1 MFQWEVTFYRRSAQ
15 MTSLMHKHA
24 DIAIYTLRCKV
35 TKENDFSKY
44 VKPKTAIMELSS
56 NVKCRPFANL
66 RTSAVIC
73 HPSRLRRSPLCLQPG
88 VSTQFDEA

>member
-1 MFQWEVTFYRRSAQ
+1 

-44 VKPKTAIMELSS
+44 VKPKTAIRELSS
-56 NVKCRPFANL
+56 NVKCRPFAKKPDDRFGL
-66 RTSAVIC
+66 KKSGF
-73 HPSRLRRSPLCLQPG
+73 RRKNFFMQKT
-88 VSTQFDEA
+88 V

>member
-1 MFQWEVTFYRRSAQ
+1 
-15 MTSLMHKHA
+15 MHKHA

-44 VKPKTAIMELSS
+44 VKPKTAIRELSS
-56 NVKCRPFANL
+56 NVKCGPFANL

>member
-1 MFQWEVTFYRRSAQ
+1 MGNHFLPAFRTNDTA
-15 MTSLMHKHA
+15 LMHKHA

-44 VKPKTAIMELSS
+44 VKLKTAIRELSS
-56 NVKCRPFANL
+56 NVKCGPFANL

-73 HPSRLRRSPLCLQPG
+73 HPSRLRRSPLRLQPG